1 VQLLLPLLNSV
12 ALPQLNKEQQM
23 AADALQDRFQ
33 VIGAPD
39 TTADTTSAVAI
50 GNAAAGV
57 VHVVIGPGTPAPEPQ
72 P

>member
-1 VQLLLPLLNSV
+1 
-12 ALPQLNKEQQM
+12 M